1 MKINNLLIASNNSN
15 KLEEIKAILGDL
27 PVKLLT
33 PSDLGNMIDVSED
46 GKSYYENALKK
57 ALAFFTSSG
66 MVTLADDSGLEVEAL
81 GGLPGL
87 ISHRFSPMPN
97 ATDKDRR
104 DYLLQRLEPFP
115 RPWLA
120 TFHCE
125 IVIVDK
131 SGAIFHSHGICE
143 GEIIPEERGSNGFG
157 YDPIFFMP
165 DHSATMAE
173 LSDLVKNQVSHRA
186 NALRAAVPILRSVF
200 HLQAK

>member
-1 MKINNLLIASNNSN
+1 MNMNELLIASNNTN
-15 KLEEIKAILGDL
+15 KLGEIKAILGDI
-27 PVKLLT
+27 PVKLLM
-33 PSDLGNMIDVSED
+33 PSELEITIDVPED

-57 ALAFFTSSG
+57 AQAFFALSR
-66 MVTLADDSGLEVEAL
+66 MVTLADDSGLEVDAL

-87 ISHRFSPMPN
+87 RSHRFSPIPN

-104 DYLLQRLEPFP
+104 DHLLQRLEPFP

-131 SGAIFHSHGICE
+131 SGSVFHSHGTCE

-157 YDPIFFMP
+157 YDPIFLMP

-173 LSDLVKNQVSHRA
+173 LSDLIKNQVSHRA
-186 NALRAAVPILRSVF
+186 NALRAAVPILSAVF
-200 HLQAK
+200 NFQVL

>member
-1 MKINNLLIASNNSN
+1 M
-15 KLEEIKAILGDL
+15 
-27 PVKLLT
+27 
-33 PSDLGNMIDVSED
+33 PSELDITIDVIED
-46 GKSYYENALKK
+46 GNSYYENALKK
-57 ALAFFTSSG
+57 ALAFFSSSG

-87 ISHRFSPMPN
+87 RSHRFSPILN
-97 ATDKDRR
+97 ATDQDRR
-104 DYLLQRLEPFP
+104 NHLLQRLESFP

-131 SGAIFHSHGICE
+131 SGLVFHSHGTCE

-165 DHSATMAE
+165 DQNATMAE
-173 LSDLVKNQVSHRA
+173 LSDQIKNQVSHRA
-186 NALRAAVPILRSVF
+186 NALRAAVPILSAVF
-200 HLQAK
+200 NFQVL